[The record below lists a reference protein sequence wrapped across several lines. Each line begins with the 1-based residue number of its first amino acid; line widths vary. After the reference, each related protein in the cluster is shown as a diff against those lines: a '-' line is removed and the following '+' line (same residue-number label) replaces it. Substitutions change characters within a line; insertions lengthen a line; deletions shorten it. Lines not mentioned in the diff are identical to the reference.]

1 MFIYL
6 SKKIAIPNGVKLK
19 SVSWNPEQG
28 WIACGGDSGLL
39 KVLKLESTS
48 SKDSKA
54 KGVAAPSNLSM
65 NQTLEGHNGAVVCV
79 TWNANYRKLTTSDQN
94 GLIIVW
100 MLHKGMWFEEM
111 INNRNKS
118 VVRDMKWTADGQK
131 NLHRVRRW
139 CRDRR
144 FCRWQQ
150 IMGQG
155 A

>member
-6 SKKIAIPNGVKLK
+6 SKKIAIPNGVKLHTL
-19 SVSWNPEQG
+19 SWNTEAG
-28 WIACGGDSGLL
+28 WIACGGENGLL
-39 KVLKLESTS
+39 KVLKLESQAGA
-48 SKDSKA
+48 DSKA

-65 NQTLEGHNGAVVCV
+65 NQTLEGHNNAVVCS
-79 TWNANYRKLTTSDQN
+79 TWNSSYRKLTTSDEN

-118 VVRDMKWTADGQK
+118 TVSRPTPSGGARPRGGTEPNPNPAPDPNFAA
-131 NLHRVRRW
+131 RR
-139 CRDRR
+139 RR
-144 FCRWQQ
+144 C
-150 IMGQG
+150 G